1 MRLIRQ
7 HGEQAALKLRDAV
20 KLLVE
25 ADEVMKVAEEA
36 FVRLEREREEESK

>member
-20 KLLVE
+20 KLLVS
-25 ADEVMKVAEEA
+25 ADEVMKAAEEA
-36 FVRLEREREEESK
+36 FEKLGEKK